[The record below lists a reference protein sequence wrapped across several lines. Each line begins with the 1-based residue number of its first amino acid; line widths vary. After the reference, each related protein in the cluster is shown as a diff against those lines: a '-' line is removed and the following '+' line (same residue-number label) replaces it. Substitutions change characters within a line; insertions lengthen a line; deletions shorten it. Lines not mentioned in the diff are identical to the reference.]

1 MQPIDLIAVGTNDP
15 DTFKLLWSSAVSTT
29 PTLFWGTSSGS
40 YQNTVTATTSR
51 VSKSQ
56 MCGAPANSTGWRD
69 LGLIHQALLTG
80 EIIFSAIV
88 LAALYSASTLHE
100 VEVKFEYSKKR
111 HL

>member
-1 MQPIDLIAVGTNDP
+1 MQQIDLTNAVGTNDP

-51 VSKSQ
+51 VTKSQ

-80 EIIFSAIV
+80 ETPSSSATIM
-88 LAALYSASTLHE
+88 LAEMCTSTVHR
-100 VEVKFEYSKKR
+100 VQGG
-111 HL
+111 